1 MKKIIAIVGFIGVLA
16 SSTAI
21 TSAGYFDM
29 APVIRCDTH
38 ITNTLQI
45 GSSGAEVYTLQQMLL
60 DFGFLNVSPN
70 GYFGSKT
77 ASAVRAFQRDN
88 DIRATGIV
96 GPATRDA
103 VNEGL
108 CDNSTTGVDSF
119 FSSNTNQ
126 YDPFVRVIT
135 PSSANPAVYAT
146 PQNFSAE
153 QVISPAYQPTYTEG
167 YNQGT
172 YVSPSPII
180 GAGIVYNPS
189 TGYSIGIV
197 PQSGSITV
205 ASPVANSVYKEG
217 DTVYVQFSTENLKI
231 APVTILL
238 ESSITGQSK
247 TIAVISN
254 TSYSFVLT
262 KELLDSVCSGTCNN
276 NQQGSFKVVVTTP
289 TTDIAGITSTLRA
302 AVAPIT
308 ISRPPVYGQ
317 VSITASKTPV
327 NPNEVFKLY
336 INLPSTTSWNAVNY
350 NGYMNGAYTVKVQA
364 LCTVGVTASIAG
376 TPCGQEFVLP
386 MTSST
391 LQQEVPVMIGNT
403 SWYKQNVIFRITA
416 MNGLGHVIGTGET
429 TVTVNPAPF
438 NW

>member
-16 SSTAI
+16 SSTAV
-21 TSAGYFDM
+21 TSAGYFD
-29 APVIRCDTH
+29 ATPVIRCDTQ

-60 DFGFLNVSPN
+60 DFGFLNVAPN

-88 DIRATGIV
+88 GIRTTGIV

-108 CDNSTTGVDSF
+108 CDNSTTGVTIVDSF
-119 FSSNTNQ
+119 FSNNNNQ

-135 PSSANPAVYAT
+135 PSSANPAIYAT
-146 PQNFSAE
+146 PQSFSPE
-153 QVISPAYQPTYTEG
+153 QIMTPSFQPTNTQG
-167 YNQGT
+167 YPQGN

-189 TGYSIGIV
+189 TGYTIGIV

-205 ASPVANSVYKEG
+205 SSPVANAMYKEG
-217 DTVYVQFSTENLKI
+217 DTVYVQFGTDNLQT
-231 APVTILL
+231 APFTILL

-247 TIAVISN
+247 TVAIISN

-262 KELLDSVCSGTCNN
+262 KELIDSVCSGTCNN

-327 NPNEVFKLY
+327 NSTEVFRLY
-336 INLPSTTSWNAVNY
+336 VNLPSTGY
-350 NGYMNGAYTVKVQA
+350 NTYINGTYTVKIQA
-364 LCTVGVTASIAG
+364 LCTTGVTASIAG

-391 LQQEVPVMIGNT
+391 LQQEVPAVISNT
-403 SWYKQNVIFRITA
+403 TWYKQNVTFRITA
-416 MNGLGHVIGTGET
+416 VNAFGQIVGTGET
-429 TVTVNPAPF
+429 TVSVNATPF

>member
-16 SSTAI
+16 SSTAV
-21 TSAGYFDM
+21 TSAAYFD
-29 APVIRCDTH
+29 ATPVIRCDTQ

-45 GSSGAEVYTLQQMLL
+45 GSSGPEVYTLQQMLL
-60 DFGFLNVSPN
+60 DFGFLNVAPN

-96 GPATRDA
+96 GPATRNA

-108 CDNSTTGVDSF
+108 CDNSTTGVTIVDSF
-119 FSSNTNQ
+119 FSSNNNNQ

-135 PSSANPAVYAT
+135 PSSANPAIYAT
-146 PQNFSAE
+146 PQSFSPEYVAMPSN
-153 QVISPAYQPTYTEG
+153 QSSVYQG
-167 YNQGT
+167 N
-172 YVSPSPII
+172 YVSPSPVI

-189 TGYSIGIV
+189 TGYTIGIV

-205 ASPVANSVYKEG
+205 ASPVANTVYKEG
-217 DTVYVQFSTENLKI
+217 DTVYVQFSTDNLQT
-231 APVTILL
+231 APFTILL

-247 TIAVISN
+247 TVAVISN
-254 TSYSFVLT
+254 MSYSFVLT

-327 NPNEVFKLY
+327 NTNEVFKLY
-336 INLPSTTSWNAVNY
+336 INLPSVTSWNY
-350 NGYMNGAYTVKVQA
+350 SGYTNGTYTIKIQA

-376 TPCGQEFVLP
+376 TPCGQEFILP

-391 LQQEVPVMIGNT
+391 LQQEVPAIIGNT

-416 MNGLGHVIGTGET
+416 VNGLGQVVGTGET
-429 TVTVNPAPF
+429 TVSVNAAPF